1 MARIEGVKRGGSL
14 LARLA
19 FFFTR
24 RKVGR
29 VIQPVRVHA
38 LHGRLLMGY
47 GQMEMAQEKAS
58 TVPITVKCLAQVRAA
73 MVIGCPF

>member
-1 MARIEGVKRGGSL
+1 MARIEGVNRGGSI

-29 VIQPVRVHA
+29 VIKPVRIHA
-38 LHGRLLMGY
+38 LHRRLLMGY
-47 GQMEMAQEKAS
+47 GQMEMAQEKAG
-58 TVPITVKCLAQVRAA
+58 TVPDVVKCLAELRVA
-73 MVIGCPF
+73 MLIGCPF